1 MTVQTPAEDNA
12 QAPVSANGEVLIS
25 ANSLSAGYGGQ
36 PVLRDLSLEV
46 RAGEVVALLGANGA
60 GKTTT
65 LLALAGVLA
74 PLAGSVT
81 WLGSKERKRLQVRA
95 REGLGYV
102 PEARSVIGS
111 LTTME
116 NLRLGR
122 GDPGIAID
130 LLPELKPLLGRR
142 AGLLSGGE
150 QQFLMLGRI
159 LAARPRLL
167 LADEMSLGLAPLLV
181 RRLLAAVREA
191 ADGGIGV
198 LIVEQQV
205 QNVLGVADRGYVLR
219 RGSVQMEGTAA
230 ALVDRLDEIEASYL
244 MAHAPAA
251 DEVSQVTVREGAAGE
266 GES

>member
-1 MTVQTPAEDNA
+1 MTVQVSTEGDA
-12 QAPVSANGEVLIS
+12 QAPARGEVLIAAS
-25 ANSLSAGYGGQ
+25 SLDAGYGGQ
-36 PVLRDLSLEV
+36 PVLRDVSLEV

-74 PLAGSVT
+74 PLAGSVS
-81 WLGSKERKRLQVRA
+81 WLGRSERKPLHIRA
-95 REGLGYV
+95 REGLGFV
-102 PEARSVIGS
+102 PEARSVIPS

-122 GDPGIAID
+122 GEPDVAIE
-130 LLPELKPLLGRR
+130 LLPELKRLIGRK

-159 LAARPRLL
+159 LAARPKVL

-181 RRLLAAVREA
+181 QRLLSAVRQA

-205 QNVLGVADRGYVLR
+205 RNVLGVADRGYILR
-219 RGSVQMEGTAA
+219 RGQVQMEGTADE
-230 ALVDRLDEIEASYL
+230 LRGRLGEIEASYL
-244 MAHAPAA
+244 TGAASAAP
-251 DEVSQVTVREGAAGE
+251 SREGTTRE
-266 GES
+266 TDS